1 MRYRKNIITGDWI
14 ICGDSRNDFDPDNSL
29 FESYSADYPQNVF
42 REKINNPLFP
52 MDYNHFLVYFENYKK
67 WADAILKK
75 NPQTYIFS
83 IVKKHAE
90 VFEKNFES
98 EMLLAPEGKQFFD
111 KSITNA
117 VDFYEKNKQC
127 LWCGIIQEEINYD
140 KRVVLCTNKYIA
152 FEPFA
157 SRFPYETCIM
167 PLDHISSFNML
178 SDVDIK
184 ELSMICSTIIPAV
197 YEITHK
203 ADFIINIH
211 HINVPCQFSHCLH
224 WYMQI
229 IPFVNNWAG
238 FEIATSMNINSVT
251 PEDCA
256 LNLRK
261 NC

>member
-14 ICGDSRNDFDPDNSL
+14 ICGESQDDFKPDNSL
-29 FESYSADYPQNVF
+29 FESYKVDYPKNILH
-42 REKINNPLFP
+42 EKVNLPLFP
-52 MDYNHFLVYFENYKK
+52 MDYNHFLAYFENYKK
-67 WADAILKK
+67 WVESILM
-75 NPQTYIFS
+75 NNHETYIFS

-90 VFEKNFES
+90 VFKKNFES
-98 EMLLAPEGKQFFD
+98 EMLLAPAEEKFLD
-111 KSITNA
+111 KSISNA
-117 VDFYEKNKQC
+117 VEFYDKNKQC
-127 LWCGIIQEEINYD
+127 LWCGIIQEEINND
-140 KRVVLCTNKYIA
+140 KRVVLRTKKYIA

-178 SDVDIK
+178 SFNDLK
-184 ELSMICSTIIPAV
+184 ELSQICSKIIPTV
-197 YEITHK
+197 YETTCQ

-211 HINVPCQFSHCLH
+211 HINVPSKFNHCLH
-224 WYMQI
+224 WYMRI

-238 FEIATSMNINSVT
+238 FEIATSMNINSIS